1 MKEDKSQPTLT
12 TDEALEEAIEKFEV
26 DLKRLKILYE
36 MFFTG
41 AQKRQPFELRK
52 QMEAMVRFFAN
63 APVRKYQHRFQL
75 NTLIG
80 RYNTMCELWGKH
92 LRMSEMSG
100 RAGAAAAA
108 AAAASTASHR
118 PTPHERRSAPDG
130 EQVYFAIEVRDPS
143 SEPDAMDALYKRY
156 LAARQSTSGRPA
168 LKLDSFVQQLA
179 KQAAGLRE
187 TSGAKSIEFRVVKT
201 GDNVSLKAR
210 VGKKGREGLGW
221 GP

>member
-1 MKEDKSQPTLT
+1 MKEDKSQPSLA
-12 TDEALEEAIEKFEV
+12 TDEALEEAIEQFEV
-26 DLKRLKILYE
+26 NIKRLKILYD

-41 AQKRQPFELRK
+41 AQKRQPYELRK

-80 RYNTMCELWGKH
+80 RYNTMCELWGKQ
-92 LRMSEMSG
+92 LRTSEISG

-108 AAAASTASHR
+108 AALAANRSL
-118 PTPHERRSAPDG
+118 TPHERRAQDG

-156 LAARQSTSGRPA
+156 LSARQSASGRPA
-168 LKLDSFVQQLA
+168 LKLESFVQQLS
-179 KQAAGLRE
+179 KQAKGLRE
-187 TSGAKSIEFRVVKT
+187 SSGADSIEFRVVKT

-210 VGKKGREGLGW
+210 VGKKDEKV
-221 GP
+221 

>member
-108 AAAASTASHR
+108 AATAANHR
-118 PTPHERRSAPDG
+118 LTPHDRRTAQDG
-130 EQVYFAIEVRDPS
+130 EQVYFAIEVRDPA
-143 SEPDAMDALYKRY
+143 SEHDAMDALYKRY

-187 TSGAKSIEFRVVKT
+187 ASGAKSIEFRVVKT

-210 VGKKGREGLGW
+210 VGKKDEKG
-221 GP
+221 

>member
-1 MKEDKSQPTLT
+1 MKEDKQQPTLT
-12 TDEALEEAIEKFEV
+12 SDAAIEEAIEKFEV
-26 DLKRLKILYE
+26 DLKRLKVLYD

-41 AQKRQPFELRK
+41 AQKRQPYELRK

-80 RYNTMCELWGKH
+80 RYNTMCELWGKQ
-92 LRMSEMSG
+92 LRASEISG

-108 AAAASTASHR
+108 AATAANRSL
-118 PTPHERRSAPDG
+118 TPHERRSQDG

-143 SEPDAMDALYKRY
+143 KEPDAMDALYKRY
-156 LAARQSTSGRPA
+156 IAARQSSSGRPP
-168 LKLDSFVQQLA
+168 LRLESFVQQLT
-179 KQAAGLRE
+179 KQAQVLRE
-187 TSGAKSIEFRVVKT
+187 SSGAKSIEFRVVKT

-210 VGKKGREGLGW
+210 VGKKDEKG
-221 GP
+221 